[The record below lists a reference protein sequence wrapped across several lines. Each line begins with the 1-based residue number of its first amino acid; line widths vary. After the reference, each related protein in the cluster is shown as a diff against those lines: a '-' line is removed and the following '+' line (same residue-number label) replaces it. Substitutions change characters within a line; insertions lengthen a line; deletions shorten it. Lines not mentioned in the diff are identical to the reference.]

1 MVRTGQRT
9 YMKANFERLKPWN
22 PDLIDILPVYP
33 DYEWEIPETEEEAQ
47 MNEEIQPQDP
57 AEHESESEDEFEDEP
72 MPEPSDRVLRSL
84 PRVDYREPSEDEFY
98 AVFEI
103 KEEISFGEEHKVTF
117 NVDLD
122 ESTDDASR
130 KRKSDSEET
139 VEIINDSVSESANS
153 DSQPAPVSIVEKSQ
167 DETLSKGRG
176 EKTGSDNNEE
186 STTNG
191 EDTVESTKALTRVRK
206 NLRVWPNSSSRIVYV
221 EEDFVISK
229 MTKAF
234 CTSADCKFDRELER
248 EIHKGLKNE
257 EFIFHQ
263 RQPVGSVAIQPHSL
277 NQEGFDVYY
286 LFVRATALQPVL
298 LEDLKKSTQQLR
310 TELENRRRDKVA
322 VCVPDKGRGHISWP
336 KHYEILDEV
345 FADSAI
351 TVYAHLYFDVY
362 RKGSPLTQMNL

>member
-1 MVRTGQRT
+1 M
-9 YMKANFERLKPWN
+9 
-22 PDLIDILPVYP
+22 
-33 DYEWEIPETEEEAQ
+33 
-47 MNEEIQPQDP
+47 
-57 AEHESESEDEFEDEP
+57 
-72 MPEPSDRVLRSL
+72 
-84 PRVDYREPSEDEFY
+84 
-98 AVFEI
+98 
-103 KEEISFGEEHKVTF
+103 
-117 NVDLD
+117 
-122 ESTDDASR
+122 
-130 KRKSDSEET
+130 
-139 VEIINDSVSESANS
+139 
-153 DSQPAPVSIVEKSQ
+153 
-167 DETLSKGRG
+167 
-176 EKTGSDNNEE
+176 
-186 STTNG
+186 
-191 EDTVESTKALTRVRK
+191 
-206 NLRVWPNSSSRIVYV
+206 YV

-310 TELENRRRDKVA
+310 TELENRRRDEVA
-322 VCVPDKGRGHISWP
+322 ICVPDKGRGHISWP

-351 TVYAHLYFDVY
+351 TVYAHQYFDVY
-362 RKGSPLTQMNL
+362 RKGSPLAQMNL